1 MGVCS
6 GIDLFSLRRLVVRP
20 PFERHEVTIA
30 PGERIAALDGEW
42 TDAIVVVEEGEVELV
57 GRQGGTLRIGV
68 GGVLWLS
75 GLALRALRNP
85 GDVSAVLSAVRR
97 VP

>member
-1 MGVCS
+1 V
-6 GIDLFSLRRLVVRP
+6 IDP

-30 PGERIAALDGEW
+30 PGERIAALDDDW
-42 TDAIVVVEEGEVELV
+42 TDALVVVEEGQVELV
-57 GRQGGTLRIGV
+57 GRHGARLHIGV

-85 GDVSAVLSAVRR
+85 GDHSAVLSAVRR